1 MTFSVFFDILRDLK
15 HLKSEFRIQRTMAY
29 LQYLLLRSLGLFVN
43 LLPEGFSL
51 WVGRQLGRIAFY
63 LDRDRRQVALQ
74 NLRTA
79 FSQEKSEKEIHLI
92 AQRTFMNLGMTA
104 VEFFRIP
111 KMDVENVKKK
121 VTVEGLENAQEV
133 LNNKKKGVLLLL
145 SHFGNWEL
153 MGMIPKIMHHPVSV
167 IAKPVKNSRIDRW
180 VTDIREGAGVKVIPS
195 EKGGKKVIEALR
207 ENRLV
212 GILIDQRAKRSE
224 GIWVDFFGKKAPTTP
239 AVAVLAA
246 RIGVP
251 VIPVFMI
258 RNGNRQHRLVVK
270 EPLKLVKTGEIKK
283 DVEANT
289 QLMNQ
294 TLESMIRQYPD
305 QWFWVHRRWERKM
318 RVRHRASRE
327 AGKRGLR

>member
-1 MTFSVFFDILRDLK
+1 MV
-15 HLKSEFRIQRTMAY
+15 Y
-29 LQYLLLRSLGLFVN
+29 
-43 LLPEGFSL
+43 
-51 WVGRQLGRIAFY
+51 Y
-63 LDRDRRQVALQ
+63 LDRDHRQVAVQ

-79 FSQEKSEKEIHLI
+79 FSHEKSEKEIHLI

-111 KMDVENVKKK
+111 KMEAENVKKK
-121 VTVEGLENAQEV
+121 VTVEGLENAEEV
-133 LNNKKKGVLLLL
+133 LNNMKNGILLLL

-153 MGMIPKIMHHPVSV
+153 MGVIPKIMNHPISV

-180 VTDIREGAGVKVIPS
+180 VTNIREGAGLKVIPA
-195 EKGGKKVIEALR
+195 EKGGKKVIGALR

-224 GIWVDFFGKKAPTTP
+224 GIWVDFFGRKAPTTP
-239 AVAVLAA
+239 AVAVLAVRTGA
-246 RIGVP
+246 P
-251 VIPVFMI
+251 VVPVFMI
-258 RNGNRQHRLVVK
+258 RAGNREHRLVVK

-318 RVRHRASRE
+318 KVRPRRHS
-327 AGKRGLR
+327 K